1 MVISPFPVERRK
13 RSAFQDAPRSVSVL
27 AAASIRLAESLE
39 WDETLEAIG
48 RLVVPLLSDICVV
61 DVVADDGPA
70 QRFAVY
76 EGEPGPA
83 ALLSKWP
90 VDVHS
95 DNPIALVL
103 RERRVWVQRITT
115 ELVKPFARDEAHL
128 ETMLSFVGRTALCVP
143 MVRGDR
149 VLGSLF
155 MTTRDDSSTFN
166 ADDIELAEA
175 LGRRAAVALDN
186 ARRFRVEHDVATT
199 LQRSLLPQ
207 SLPETP
213 GVQHCARY
221 LPAATEAEVGGDWYD
236 VIALADGSVAFVVG
250 DVAGKGVQAAAVMG
264 QLRASVRAYIWE
276 GHQPAEVLH
285 RLDQLFGALD
295 LSDFTTAAVGIYD
308 PATRLM
314 TYSVAGHPP
323 ILLVSP
329 TCGTRYLAS
338 GTGTPLGVTTGE
350 FSNDS
355 LVLEQGTTLVLYT
368 DGLIERRGES
378 LDAGLERLRD
388 VAGAEYDGLEQMS
401 DAIVGQLIPSSGAPD
416 DVALLLV
423 HTA

>member
-1 MVISPFPVERRK
+1 
-13 RSAFQDAPRSVSVL
+13 
-27 AAASIRLAESLE
+27 
-39 WDETLEAIG
+39 
-48 RLVVPLLSDICVV
+48 
-61 DVVADDGPA
+61 
-70 QRFAVY
+70 
-76 EGEPGPA
+76 
-83 ALLSKWP
+83 
-90 VDVHS
+90 
-95 DNPIALVL
+95 
-103 RERRVWVQRITT
+103 
-115 ELVKPFARDEAHL
+115 
-128 ETMLSFVGRTALCVP
+128 
-143 MVRGDR
+143 

-155 MTTRDDSSTFN
+155 MTTRDDASTFTD
-166 ADDIELAEA
+166 ADVELAEA

-186 ARRFRVEHDVATT
+186 ARRFRVEHDMAAT

-264 QLRASVRAYIWE
+264 QLRSSARAYIWE
-276 GHQPAEVLH
+276 GHQPADVLS
-285 RLDQLFGALD
+285 RLDQLFSALD
-295 LSDFTTAAVGIYD
+295 LTDFTTAAVGIYQ
-308 PATRLM
+308 PGTRRM

-323 ILLVSP
+323 ILLVTP
-329 TCGTRYLAS
+329 TGETSYLRS
-338 GTGTPLGVTTGE
+338 GTGTPLGVATGE

-355 LVLEQGTTLVLYT
+355 LVLDPGSTLVLYT

-378 LDAGLERLRD
+378 IDSGLERLRAI
-388 VAGAEYDGLEQMS
+388 AGAAYDGLEQMS
-401 DAIVGQLIPSSGAPD
+401 DAIVSELIPSSGAPD